1 MGRSRDQE
9 IRRSSPSLLVGK
21 TFDDRGNPMTPMHA
35 NKGRVRYRDYVSHAL
50 LRGRKAEAGAVGRVP
65 APDIEQL
72 VIGAMR
78 AAFNQERDV
87 SDGVLVQSRLNK
99 AIVHRDRI
107 EITLRRN
114 EAAEAGAAL
123 SRSTISTPFAATLP
137 LRKDV
142 SHSPTRRSAMN
153 DSLRISLLTAIA
165 RSQNRIETII
175 NASAVDFGVLANREK
190 LAERHLRFLA
200 PLACLSPRI
209 ISGHRRRPRAR

>member
-1 MGRSRDQE
+1 MSTRRLSTWICSRPCSSASGMGRSRDQE
-9 IRRSSPSLLVGK
+9 IRRSLPSLLVGK
-21 TFDDRGNPMTPMHA
+21 MFDDRGNPMTPMHA

-107 EITLRRN
+107 EITCGGTKPPRPAQHCRDRRFRLRSMRPFHS
-114 EAAEAGAAL
+114 ARMCHIRRLDGA
-123 SRSTISTPFAATLP
+123 R
-137 LRKDV
+137 
-142 SHSPTRRSAMN
+142 
-153 DSLRISLLTAIA
+153 
-165 RSQNRIETII
+165 
-175 NASAVDFGVLANREK
+175 
-190 LAERHLRFLA
+190 
-200 PLACLSPRI
+200 
-209 ISGHRRRPRAR
+209 